1 MTLNLTIPS
10 LISDSSIA
18 SRRNIIQVNSQTSG
32 RVYVDEL
39 NTHLKYPSI
48 TRILGDDPKK
58 KASINEWRQR
68 VGKEEA
74 GKISRIASGKG
85 TRVHH
90 LIERV
95 ILDREEKFNLN
106 EEMPHIQGAYKS
118 LLRGISLVASGVFDL
133 ERRLISHEL
142 KIGGT
147 VDCIGQM
154 KNGQYAI
161 IDFKTSN
168 KIKKRE
174 WIDSY
179 FMQCTAYSEMLKDE
193 TGVSIENL
201 IVLVAV
207 DGFEDPQIF
216 LEKRKNWIEPL
227 KTMIY
232 EYCTRNS

>member
-1 MTLNLTIPS
+1 MTSNLTIPS

-18 SRRNIIQVNSQTSG
+18 SRRNIVQVNSEIG
-32 RVYVDEL
+32 RVYVDES
-39 NTHLKYPSI
+39 NKNLKYHSI

-58 KASINEWRQR
+58 KAMINEWRKR

-74 GKISRIASGKG
+74 GKISKRASGKG

-90 LIERV
+90 LIEKT
-95 ILDREEKFNLN
+95 IREEDFNLDD
-106 EEMPHIQGAYKS
+106 EMPHIQGAYKS

-168 KIKKRE
+168 KVKKRE

-193 TGVSIENL
+193 TEVSIENL
-201 IVLVAV
+201 IVLIAV
-207 DGFEDPQIF
+207 DDFKEPQIF
-216 LEKRKNWIEPL
+216 LEKRKNWIDPL
-227 KTMIY
+227 KTMICDY
-232 EYCTRNS
+232 RERNS